1 VSRFDDHEGEMLS
14 TLSDDDI
21 ERVLSGARPES
32 DEAARLAAFIDLI
45 RADSASAPSETVVA
59 RLATQAARLAR
70 ATSGPSVAPDVRP
83 RGRWVV
89 SRFRPQLAAAATAV
103 ILLGGTT
110 GVAVAANSAAPG
122 DPLYGIDRA
131 LEQIGIGAGH
141 GQERLAEAT
150 VLLSDG
156 QVRQALKQAAQA
168 LDQVA
173 GETEGFDDL
182 DAVRA
187 ALAESAENLPE
198 AGPGDGSQ
206 PLVVANVTTLL
217 DYMRENLGKGVG
229 ADGSEFGQG
238 VADLARGISSEGDR
252 PDPMPKPAEDNRE
265 SNDEVDGPPDDA
277 PGNGNGNGG
286 ENGNGN
292 GGENGNGNGPPD
304 GSPSETAP
312 GRGGRP

>member
-1 VSRFDDHEGEMLS
+1 
-14 TLSDDDI
+14 
-21 ERVLSGARPES
+21 
-32 DEAARLAAFIDLI
+32 
-45 RADSASAPSETVVA
+45 
-59 RLATQAARLAR
+59 
-70 ATSGPSVAPDVRP
+70 
-83 RGRWVV
+83 
-89 SRFRPQLAAAATAV
+89 
-103 ILLGGTT
+103 LLGGTT

-187 ALAESAENLPE
+187 ALAESAESLPE
-198 AGPGDGSQ
+198 AGPGDGPQ
-206 PLVVANVTTLL
+206 PLVVDSVTTLI

-229 ADGSEFGQG
+229 ADGNEFGQS
-238 VADLARGISSEGDR
+238 VADLARGITSEGDG
-252 PDPMPKPAEDNRE
+252 PGPTPKPTEDNRE
-265 SNDEVDGPPDDA
+265 STDEVDGPPDDA
-277 PGNGNGNGG
+277 PGNGNGSGG
-286 ENGNGN
+286 EK
-292 GGENGNGNGPPD
+292 GNGNGPPD
-304 GSPSETAP
+304 GSPSGTAP
-312 GRGGRP
+312 GQSGRP